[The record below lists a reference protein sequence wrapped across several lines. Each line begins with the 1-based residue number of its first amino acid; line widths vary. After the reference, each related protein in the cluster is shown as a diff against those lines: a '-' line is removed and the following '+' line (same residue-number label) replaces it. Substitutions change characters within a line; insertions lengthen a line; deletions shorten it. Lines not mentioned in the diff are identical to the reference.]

1 MRLLLI
7 SNSTNP
13 GEPYLDYPKHEI
25 KKFLGDKPINALF
38 IPYAGITFSHDE
50 YEEKVNNRF
59 LDINHKVTSI
69 HHFDNPIEAIE
80 NAEAIIVGG
89 GNTWHMVK
97 TLQDKGLMEIIKKKV
112 ESGTPY
118 IGWSAGSNIA
128 CPTLKTTNDM
138 PISEPKSFNTLN
150 LVPFQINP
158 HYLDAHPENHGGETR
173 EMRIEEFMVV
183 NQNTYVVGL
192 REGTMLLIE
201 NSKMKMI
208 GNRTARIFKY
218 GQDPIELSSKDD
230 FTYLLSTK

>member
-1 MRLLLI
+1 
-7 SNSTNP
+7 
-13 GEPYLDYPKHEI
+13 
-25 KKFLGDKPINALF
+25 
-38 IPYAGITFSHDE
+38 
-50 YEEKVNNRF
+50 
-59 LDINHKVTSI
+59 
-69 HHFDNPIEAIE
+69 
-80 NAEAIIVGG
+80 
-89 GNTWHMVK
+89 
-97 TLQDKGLMEIIKKKV
+97 
-112 ESGTPY
+112 
-118 IGWSAGSNIA
+118 
-128 CPTLKTTNDM
+128 M